1 MSRRNAE
8 KETYWRDVL
17 RRQRESGLSVRQFC
31 RAEKLSD
38 ASLYRWKRKI
48 EGLDGETS
56 RSTKSTAGR
65 RGSPPSRPAG
75 SEKSV
80 GSSFFLPVQ
89 LNAAASST
97 IEVLHP
103 RGHVVRV
110 PAVFDRDCLHR
121 ILRVLDHGEA

>member
-1 MSRRNAE
+1 MPRRNAE
-8 KETYWRDVL
+8 KEKYWRDVL
-17 RRQRESGLSVRQFC
+17 RRQRKSGLSVRQFC
-31 RAEKLSD
+31 LAEKLSD

-48 EGLDGETS
+48 QGLDGETV

-65 RGSPPSRPAG
+65 RGSPPARSD
-75 SEKSV
+75 KSV
-80 GSSFFLPVQ
+80 IPSLFLPVQ

-121 ILRVLDHGEA
+121 ILGVLEQGEA

>member
-1 MSRRNAE
+1 MLRRNAE
-8 KETYWRDVL
+8 QEAYWRDVL
-17 RRQRESGLSVRQFC
+17 QRQLESGLCVRQFC

-48 EGLDGETS
+48 EGLDGKAV

-65 RGSPPSRPAG
+65 RGSSAAR

-80 GSSFFLPVQ
+80 SSSLFVPVQ
-89 LNAAASST
+89 LNAAASSR
-97 IEVLHP
+97 IEVVHP

-121 ILRVLDHGEA
+121 ILGVLNQGEG